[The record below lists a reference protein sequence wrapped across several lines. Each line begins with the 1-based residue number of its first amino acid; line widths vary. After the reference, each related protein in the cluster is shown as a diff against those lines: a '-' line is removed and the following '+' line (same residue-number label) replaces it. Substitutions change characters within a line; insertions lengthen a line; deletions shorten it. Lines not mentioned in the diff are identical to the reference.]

1 MSRADPRFG
10 LRLCGSA
17 AHCEER
23 NFLVKLALAVGG
35 AYLLIGLAFVR
46 ADEGMCLGSSAIRP
60 DKLLK
65 EKYQFDLTDRW
76 LGHAQK
82 ASIRFNNRGSGSFVS
97 ADGTRS
103 SPTFTWPCTVSPKQN

>member
-1 MSRADPRFG
+1 M
-10 LRLCGSA
+10 
-17 AHCEER
+17 
-23 NFLVKLALAVGG
+23 KLALAVGS

-46 ADEGMCLGSSAIRP
+46 ADEGMWLFSDP
-60 DKLLK
+60 PHKLLK

-97 ADGTRS
+97 ADGLLVTNL
-103 SPTFTWPCTVSPKQN
+103 TWPCTVSPKTELISATGSSPQGSSPRN